1 MRKRLNFWTSFA
13 FFIVML
19 IVALNIKINIHQK
32 QLSFIN
38 FQNIEALSYAESSG
52 SRCYGTGS
60 VDCPINKEKVLY
72 VYN

>member
-38 FQNIEALSYAESSG
+38 FQNIEALSYAETTDDF
-52 SRCYGTGS
+52 CLGTGS
-60 VDCPINKEKVLY
+60 VDCPSTKNKVKY
-72 VYN
+72 VY